1 MSDVSRKIVPD
12 KWSLNRE
19 PTGNQRPKVS
29 ILHKK
34 GWGFVLF
41 SCLNWNGMCEK
52 ECVQRHDDRYGGTVP
67 SKNGKRKRLS

>member
-34 GWGFVLF
+34 EWGFDLF
-41 SCLNWNGMCEK
+41 SFELERNVREGVCTK
-52 ECVQRHDDRYGGTVP
+52 TR
-67 SKNGKRKRLS
+67 